1 MDRSDDGAVNGGSVI
16 RPARRLTA
24 IGSESIDEAIAEEVA
39 VALVYN
45 GISHAVMMATPCDLG
60 ISLAASR

>member
-1 MDRSDDGAVNGGSVI
+1 MTGEGSVH

-24 IGSESIDEAIAEEVA
+24 GGSETLDETVAEEVA

-45 GISHAVMMATPCDLG
+45 GISHAVMMATPCDLEIG
-60 ISLAASR
+60 RAHV